1 MQSYDARGEGGGGKC
16 MIKKRKG
23 GKREMGTYKRV
34 QILSSIISKVR
45 VHKRTFCR
53 NAPGAI
59 VCESLLLGECVFKL
73 NIGKQK

>member
-1 MQSYDARGEGGGGKC
+1 

-23 GKREMGTYKRV
+23 GKRERGTYKRV

-59 VCESLLLGECVFKL
+59 VCESLLVGREVKYRKVRMKKINLP
-73 NIGKQK
+73 